1 LLVTPP
7 HRTRSVALRS
17 CCWTSAH
24 GKWFSSCRSAKINGR
39 QLVCLPCVHIAVHL
53 SQGSGS
59 VHAEV
64 PKSMGDSWSVCC
76 PYLTDSVLLSQCK
89 EVVTERAC
97 DHTLYNQWQGPRK
110 GSSDDER
117 RRAQG
122 SSQALRKKR
131 ATPGGNDDPSAGKVL
146 QSSLAMH
153 PGEDNICYMFKKPRS
168 WGKKLGLAMS
178 SAPNTEL
185 PS

>member
-1 LLVTPP
+1 MPVTLP

-17 CCWTSAH
+17 YCCTSEH
-24 GKWFSSCRSAKINGR
+24 KKWFSSCRSAKSNGR

-97 DHTLYNQWQGPRK
+97 DHAMYNQWQGPRK

-122 SSQALRKKR
+122 SSLALRKKR
-131 ATPGGNDDPSAGKVL
+131 AEC
-146 QSSLAMH
+146 
-153 PGEDNICYMFKKPRS
+153 EDGDQDRD
-168 WGKKLGLAMS
+168 WV
-178 SAPNTEL
+178 
-185 PS
+185 